1 MWTARLNIAG
11 VVSRTQSVGLGKLSW
26 ADLLTLYV
34 QRGKMEVEDV
44 TEDSAAV
51 QLVELDW

>member
-11 VVSRTQSVGLGKLSW
+11 VVSRTRSVGLGKLGW

-34 QRGKMEVEDV
+34 QQGKMEVEDV
-44 TEDSAAV
+44 TED
-51 QLVELDW
+51 

>member
-34 QRGKMEVEDV
+34 RRGKMEVEDV
-44 TEDSAAV
+44 TED
-51 QLVELDW
+51 